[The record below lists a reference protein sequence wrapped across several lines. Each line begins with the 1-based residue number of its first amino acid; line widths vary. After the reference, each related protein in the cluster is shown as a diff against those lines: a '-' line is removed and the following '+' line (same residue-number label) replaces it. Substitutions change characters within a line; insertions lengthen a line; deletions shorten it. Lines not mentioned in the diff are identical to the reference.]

1 MDETFFNLVRDMRK
15 AQKQYFATR
24 TGSALKAA
32 KQLERAVDEHIKKV
46 EQQAI
51 DRLQPRLF

>member
-1 MDETFFNLVRDMRK
+1 MDETFFNLVKDMRA

-24 TGSALKAA
+24 TGSALEAA

-46 EQQAI
+46 EQQ
-51 DRLQPRLF
+51 L

>member
-1 MDETFFNLVRDMRK
+1 MRA

-24 TGSALKAA
+24 TGSALEAA